1 MPTRFSV
8 QGRVIVRR
16 HGRIV
21 RDEARTSEVSTL
33 DEATRA
39 ARDLAAEGFTAWVFE
54 RRDGAGVAPVYTLVE
69 RMDG

>member
-1 MPTRFSV
+1 MATRFSV

-21 RDEARTSEVSTL
+21 RDEARSSEVSTRA
-33 DEATRA
+33 EASSA

-54 RRDGAGVAPVYTLVE
+54 LRDGAGVTPVYTLVE
-69 RMDG
+69 RLDG